1 MHRYGELSKD
11 QEPSLPLQFCSDCI
25 TATRGYDFREGQPI
39 LIDSFASRFCV
50 LLGFYRTIS
59 YGLSLFV
66 HTVTAVVSWRQLF
79 DHGDWPRSAAIYL
92 DLADLG
98 RFRRAVP
105 SARTGHLDSRWLA
118 SIAKRSSTDR
128 SGSLSTGDTV
138 HMSIATIDTQE
149 EGSHGCCER
158 EDHHYATY
166 SW

>member
-1 MHRYGELSKD
+1 MHAIRTAL
-11 QEPSLPLQFCSDCI
+11 LPLQFCADCI

-118 SIAKRSSTDR
+118 SIAKRSTDLSGDEALVTGPQRKPRR
-128 SGSLSTGDTV
+128 SGAESLSSSGV
-138 HMSIATIDTQE
+138 
-149 EGSHGCCER
+149 GSSNPTCPNLETR
-158 EDHHYATY
+158 MP
-166 SW
+166 